1 MQGVSGNFRPSFVEN
16 GGCWPAKPALMGKK
30 QHPNDLKCLFW
41 RNMWQKNA
49 LTWEQLT
56 TAFLREVGLWR
67 RTAKNRRDFG
77 RPIFHL
83 FFRLSSDI
91 FQPISPYVPQTML
104 SMIFKALQ
112 IAKASLGFCSLN
124 LVSFG
129 EWVSWDLRFA
139 FCTLSLCSNTQFR
152 GTKWKKMRFPTKFA
166 RSTSSN
172 CHGMSRDKPALGK
185 RWGSAGRVG
194 KRWGSARE
202 ALGRS
207 GSAGEAL
214 GGGGPAKTHRLVLG
228 CAEGALCGFHD
239 VNCPFGELQWQFCI
253 FMWNSEECR
262 PKVPPVPVFTTS
274 GREKGRNGKSCQ
286 NLTQT
291 TCILFILGR
300 SAQEMRIVLFWI
312 HKKTTPES
320 AKTTPQCLS
329 QPTPQARPPPVP
341 M

>member
-41 RNMWQKNA
+41 RNVWQKNA
-49 LTWEQLT
+49 LTWQQLT

-77 RPIFHL
+77 RPIFHP
-83 FFRLSSDI
+83 FFRHSSDI
-91 FQPISPYVPQTML
+91 FQPISPYIPQTML

-112 IAKASLGFCSLN
+112 IAKASLGFCSLS
-124 LVSFG
+124 LVSFV
-129 EWVSWDLRFA
+129 EWVSWDLCFA

-194 KRWGSARE
+194 KRCGSAGGVGKRWGSA
-202 ALGRS
+202 
-207 GSAGEAL
+207 
-214 GGGGPAKTHRLVLG
+214 GGGGADRRKYTGWFLG
-228 CAEGALCGFHD
+228 CAEGALCDFHD
-239 VNCPFGELQWQFCI
+239 VNCPLGSSNDSFAFSCGTPKSAARKCRQCQFSPQVAAKRGG
-253 FMWNSEECR
+253 MGN
-262 PKVPPVPVFTTS
+262 PVKIWHRQRALSSFSVEVLKKCALCF
-274 GREKGRNGKSCQ
+274 
-286 NLTQT
+286 LDTQKNHT
-291 TCILFILGR
+291 WKR
-300 SAQEMRIVLFWI
+300 
-312 HKKTTPES
+312 
-320 AKTTPQCLS
+320 
-329 QPTPQARPPPVP
+329 
-341 M
+341 